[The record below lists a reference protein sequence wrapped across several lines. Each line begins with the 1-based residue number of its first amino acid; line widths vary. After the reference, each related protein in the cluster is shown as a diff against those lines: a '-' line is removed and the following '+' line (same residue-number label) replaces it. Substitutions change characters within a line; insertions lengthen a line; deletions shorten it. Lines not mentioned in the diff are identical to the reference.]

1 MAMKPDPEG
10 DQAGEKENEEDQLKT
25 EADGEEDEPP
35 SIYVNN
41 ERGEDYQDQIGMP
54 DEENMRNWS
63 HHYSTDTV
71 DDPVFRAAMRGY
83 DAVSFVFGLE
93 VTWSLIQER
102 QQEEEEKQAL
112 LELEAMQEMNGALEG
127 VESEDESDSD
137 DDDKKM
143 PAKGKCHVHDCHD
156 CLTKF
161 SRSTSLIL
169 LLTLVQQAKKQKK
182 ASKKEES
189 DDESSDED
197 DSGDEEEKKVM
208 QDFIV
213 EEDGDENG
221 DYNEDEEDE
230 EEEQNDEDEEEQNDG
245 EEENEQEEEA
255 TMEEESEQ
263 EEEEEQV
270 AETEIETMDEEEPA
284 PIPKAEAPALEELDS
299 SDAKMDDVTEPAAK
313 TEGESVD
320 TEMGDQPP
328 VDNVA
333 AAAPAE
339 ASASAS
345 EATDSNEWRCSSC
358 TFANQSTDKKCAM
371 CDAKNPR
378 PARKPRRRRS

>member
-161 SRSTSLIL
+161 SSLNLSHIIVNVSP
-169 LLTLVQQAKKQKK
+169 T
-182 ASKKEES
+182 SKKTEEGIK
-189 DDESSDED
+189 ERR
-197 DSGDEEEKKVM
+197 
-208 QDFIV
+208 
-213 EEDGDENG
+213 
-221 DYNEDEEDE
+221 
-230 EEEQNDEDEEEQNDG
+230 
-245 EEENEQEEEA
+245 
-255 TMEEESEQ
+255 
-263 EEEEEQV
+263 
-270 AETEIETMDEEEPA
+270 
-284 PIPKAEAPALEELDS
+284 
-299 SDAKMDDVTEPAAK
+299 
-313 TEGESVD
+313 
-320 TEMGDQPP
+320 
-328 VDNVA
+328 
-333 AAAPAE
+333 
-339 ASASAS
+339 
-345 EATDSNEWRCSSC
+345 EWWRE
-358 TFANQSTDKKCAM
+358 
-371 CDAKNPR
+371 
-378 PARKPRRRRS
+378 